1 MTPVYHRHVTGQP
14 VQVVADP
21 DPDTFE
27 RFARSATLFG
37 LDVETTPVDDDG
49 PRFFHPSFR
58 VRLVQIATADE
69 AMVLDIADPRQRRMA
84 AALLADPRCR
94 FVTHTNFDTLA
105 VWSAFGIALGQ
116 RVVDT
121 HLLACLIDP
130 GETAD
135 HGLKTLTAR
144 WIDDGLKQAEDD
156 LHALFAAIAPPGTRT
171 RRAVVDH
178 GWTHVPAD
186 AAPYVVYAGLDAIY
200 VRRLLDIL
208 IPLVADLGYLPKAEM
223 WLAAQTTALTI
234 RGIRLDTDWT
244 TTLAADVER
253 DHQTARTRL
262 EALTGLPAASPR
274 RVDWLTTRGVT
285 FTAHTDNGRPSLAK
299 DALPDLIDRYP
310 TGEVATMLRLCRDVA
325 ATSNLVT
332 NLRKI
337 PRYADPTGRVHPDY
351 KTLAAHTGRMSV
363 KYPAM
368 QTFKKN
374 DPRLRGCFVADPGHV
389 LVGCDFTNVELRVA
403 AALSADREMV
413 RVFRDGQDIH
423 SNTARMLFGDT
434 FTKDQRQIAK
444 ALNFG
449 TAFGGGAPGLAR
461 QAGLPIDSA
470 RQAVT
475 RFRKAYPG
483 ITAFGTAMAGRTIV
497 RNAARRRI
505 PANADRSYANSNY
518 AIQSTAR
525 DLLVEA
531 LYRLSTGG
539 WHHTL
544 WALIH
549 DEIVLHVPADAATEA
564 AQALNQAMTTTFRG
578 VPITADADIIGTRWG
593 TTP

>member
-1 MTPVYHRHVTGQP
+1 VTVYHRQVAGQP
-14 VQVVADP
+14 VRIVTDP
-21 DPDTFE
+21 DPDTFD

-37 LDVETTPVDDDG
+37 LDVETTPVDDTG

-58 VRLVQIATADE
+58 VRLVQVATADE
-69 AMVLDIADPRQRRMA
+69 AMVLNVADPAQRRMA
-84 AALLADPRCR
+84 AGLLADPRRR

-144 WIDDGLKQAEDD
+144 WIDDGLKQAADD
-156 LHALFAAIAPPGTRT
+156 LHHLFTAIAPPGTRNRKT
-171 RRAVVDH
+171 VVDH
-178 GWTHVPAD
+178 GWRRVPAD
-186 AAPYVVYAGLDAIY
+186 APPYVVYAGLDAIY
-200 VRRLLDIL
+200 VRRLLDAL
-208 IPLVADLGYLPKAEM
+208 IPQVADLGQLPRAEM

-234 RGIRLDTDWT
+234 RGIRLDTDHT
-244 TTLAADVER
+244 TALAADVDR
-253 DHQTARTRL
+253 RHQAARAEL

-274 RVDWLTTRGVT
+274 RVDWLTARGVT
-285 FTAHTDNGRPSLAK
+285 FTTHTDSGQPSLANH
-299 DALPDLIDRYP
+299 ALPDLIDRYP
-310 TGEVATMLRLCRDVA
+310 SGEVATMLRLCRDVA
-325 ATSNLVT
+325 ATSNFAT

-337 PRYADPTGRVHPDY
+337 PRYADPAGRVHPDY

-389 LVGCDFTNVELRVA
+389 LVGCDFANVELRIA
-403 AALSADREMV
+403 AALSGDREMV

-423 SNTARMLFGDT
+423 SNTARMLFGDS
-434 FTKDQRQIAK
+434 FTPEQRQIAK

-449 TAFGGGAPGLAR
+449 TAFGGGAPGLAQ
-461 QAGLPIDSA
+461 QAGITLDSA
-470 RQAVT
+470 RAAVT
-475 RFRKAYPG
+475 RFRRAYPG
-483 ITAFGTAMAGRTIV
+483 VAAFGKAMATHRTV

-505 PANADRSYANSNY
+505 PADPARSYANSNY

-531 LYRLSTGG
+531 LYRLCDAG

-549 DEIVLHVPADAATEA
+549 DEIVLHVPAADADDARH
-564 AQALNQAMTTTFRG
+564 ALNQAMTTTFRG

-593 TTP
+593 SKP